1 MRYSY
6 IITSLK
12 EEKQESLEAMSF
24 KKMLKKLVL
33 KFPKTKIMCAYV
45 NKKGKDIKKIIDT
58 NKIKIKD

>member
-12 EEKQESLEAMSF
+12 EEKQETLEAMSF

-33 KFPKTKIMCAYV
+33 KFPKTKIMCEYV

>member
-1 MRYSY
+1 MSYSY

-12 EEKQESLEAMSF
+12 EEKQETLEAMSF

>member
-12 EEKQESLEAMSF
+12 EEKQETLEAMSF

-45 NKKGKDIKKIIDT
+45 NKKVKDIKKIIDT

>member
-12 EEKQESLEAMSF
+12 DEKQETLEAMSF
-24 KKMLKKLVL
+24 NKMLKKLVL

>member
-12 EEKQESLEAMSF
+12 EEKQETLEAMSF

-45 NKKGKDIKKIIDT
+45 NKKGIDIKKIIDT

>member
-1 MRYSY
+1 
-6 IITSLK
+6 
-12 EEKQESLEAMSF
+12 
-24 KKMLKKLVL
+24 MLKKLVL

>member
-12 EEKQESLEAMSF
+12 EEKQETLEAMSF

-45 NKKGKDIKKIIDT
+45 NKKCKDIKKIIDT

>member
-12 EEKQESLEAMSF
+12 DEKQETIEEMSF

-33 KFPKTKIMCAYV
+33 KFPKTKIICAYV

-58 NKIKIKD
+58 NKIKVKD

>member
-12 EEKQESLEAMSF
+12 DDKQETIEAMSF
-24 KKMLKKLVL
+24 KKMLQKLVN
-33 KFPKTKIMCAYV
+33 KFPQTLVMCAYI

-58 NKIKIKD
+58 NKIKVKD

>member
-12 EEKQESLEAMSF
+12 EEKQETLEAISF
-24 KKMLKKLVL
+24 KKILKKLVL